1 MVILKSTFA
10 LLFYSEGYILLNEN
24 NSYFEIQKR
33 VTGAIKKKREKPGA
47 NQNAANVL
55 KAFRWHS
62 RSPKQCCRA
71 V

>member
-33 VTGAIKKKREKPGA
+33 VTGAIKNKKRNLEQTKMP
-47 NQNAANVL
+47 L
-55 KAFRWHS
+55 MY
-62 RSPKQCCRA
+62 
-71 V
+71 